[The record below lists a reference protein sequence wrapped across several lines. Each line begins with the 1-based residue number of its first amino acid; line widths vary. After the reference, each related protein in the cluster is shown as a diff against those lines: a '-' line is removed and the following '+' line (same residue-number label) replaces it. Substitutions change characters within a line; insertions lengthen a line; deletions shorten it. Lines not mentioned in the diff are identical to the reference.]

1 MHLQLLVIADPPGRF
16 EILRV
21 NRGPIT
27 YAAKSENRTSA
38 LTLRTPS
45 YSWIHNDQA
54 TCYGAQSLFYRL
66 IWLGGEDD
74 EAQREAFR

>member
-1 MHLQLLVIADPPGRF
+1 MHLHLQLLVIADPPGRF

-38 LTLRTPS
+38 LTLRKYEHHRGSTTTRPPVMALNP
-45 YSWIHNDQA
+45 YFIV
-54 TCYGAQSLFYRL
+54 
-66 IWLGGEDD
+66 
-74 EAQREAFR
+74 